1 MYIGLN
7 KNNTSYT
14 INKQNIIYVDI
25 LKNNTQKKNKI
36 LIKKRV
42 TLGLNFIRNSLKT

>member
-25 LKNNTQKKNKI
+25 LKKKNKKNKI
-36 LIKKRV
+36 LIKKKV

>member
-25 LKNNTQKKNKI
+25 LKIKHKKNKI
-36 LIKKRV
+36 LIKKKV

>member
-1 MYIGLN
+1 MYIGYN

-25 LKNNTQKKNKI
+25 LKIKHKKNKI
-36 LIKKRV
+36 LIKKKV